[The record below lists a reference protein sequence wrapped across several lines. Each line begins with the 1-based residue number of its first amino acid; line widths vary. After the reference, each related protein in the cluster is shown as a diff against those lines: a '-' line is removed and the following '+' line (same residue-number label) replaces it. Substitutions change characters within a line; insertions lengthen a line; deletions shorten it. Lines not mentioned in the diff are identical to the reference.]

1 MHGTQEENGELSKG
15 NKDTRCCTAEPNGDQ
30 KQEIV
35 FSIIQHRDSEGK
47 WRYVLLGEYDKERGD
62 EKEERGGWTYTSQ
75 KQIYSHAQTSRY
87 TIWRHGKQNLI
98 CLALTSTFLCLNV
111 SRFLSPSTLSC
122 HCVSVVFPVCVTL
135 SSLRLPSSYL
145 FLLSKQTSDFPS
157 ALHKEKPP
165 SGLQKLTTHP
175 FLQQF

>member
-1 MHGTQEENGELSKG
+1 MQGTQEENGELSKG
-15 NKDTRCCTAEPNGDQ
+15 NKDRRCCTAEPNGDQ

-111 SRFLSPSTLSC
+111 SRFLSLSTLSC
-122 HCVSVVFPVCVTL
+122 HCVSVVFPACVTL

-165 SGLQKLTTHP
+165 SGLQKL
-175 FLQQF
+175 Q